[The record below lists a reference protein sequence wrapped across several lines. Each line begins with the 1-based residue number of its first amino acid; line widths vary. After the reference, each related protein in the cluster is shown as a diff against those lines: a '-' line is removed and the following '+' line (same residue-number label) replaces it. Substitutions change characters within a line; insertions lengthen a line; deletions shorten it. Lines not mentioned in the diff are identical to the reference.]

1 MNGHLMK
8 RASRAEKEDKSV
20 AEAAAALFL
29 PPRRRMVLLLGW
41 LMFPAWTAPR
51 RFANSES
58 DTPDFDR
65 TTREILC

>member
-1 MNGHLMK
+1 
-8 RASRAEKEDKSV
+8 
-20 AEAAAALFL
+20 
-29 PPRRRMVLLLGW
+29 MVLLLGW